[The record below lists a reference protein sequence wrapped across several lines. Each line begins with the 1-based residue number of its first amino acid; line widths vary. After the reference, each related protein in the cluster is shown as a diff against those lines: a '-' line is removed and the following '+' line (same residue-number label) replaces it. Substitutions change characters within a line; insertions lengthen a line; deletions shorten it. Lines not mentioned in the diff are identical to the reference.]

1 MIPQNGD
8 TYTIK
13 HNGRTITGVV
23 SDIKE
28 TNAHIHVFT
37 FIVTGKRGGV
47 TGIMMTPNGN
57 AWVAL

>member
-37 FIVTGKRGGV
+37 FIVTGS
-47 TGIMMTPNGN
+47 
-57 AWVAL
+57 VAASLAS